1 MITSNYPL
9 PMRTS
14 LFKTYSPL
22 ISVFILLSGLFTFQA
37 HAQRMDFEEVKVIA
51 PYEPTISDAFKIT
64 FNPSI
69 EDTMKVN
76 IAFDYRINPQAIPIR
91 FNMEPL
97 SAARMRGEPLAKLY
111 KGYVKAG
118 LGSYITPYGE
128 VFYNT
133 LRSNEYHYGVH
144 MKHLSS
150 SGQIDQY
157 GDTGYSDNRI
167 NLFGKRFIREHTL
180 HAGLDYE
187 RNMVHYYGFM
197 PDSIKVSN
205 PLLIDSLT
213 KKDYRQRFN
222 FVSPSIQLSSN
233 YLDSTKLQ
241 HQFNLHY
248 HYLTDRYD
256 ASEQR
261 VKFGGVLQ
269 KTLREDPMGFAEKQ
283 TFHLDLGVDYYN
295 NRTLADTA
303 HTALYKIAP
312 TLSAKFK
319 DFNFYVGIN
328 ASIQSDTA
336 SHMRFYPLAG
346 AQIGLIQDVLY
357 AYASLSGELTKNNMR
372 DLTTVNP
379 FMQTSVP
386 YAFMNKKSEIR
397 GGFKG
402 SISSFAAYNIS
413 ISNSNI
419 DNYPLFVTDF
429 STPLAN
435 QFMIVYDDI
444 RLFNFRTEIFSN
456 VGERLKVRFASD
468 YFQYTLDNELQ
479 PWHEPTL
486 KLTLNLRYNIQDK
499 IILSADAYARN
510 SIYAR
515 IPNPENNPDIPYLSE
530 EIFGFHV
537 DGNIGVEYRYTKILS
552 VFLNLNNVQNQSLE
566 RWYNYPSHR
575 FNVMGGVT
583 YAF

>member
-1 MITSNYPL
+1 MKTRFSTIYIHLTCVFIIL
-9 PMRTS
+9 PS
-14 LFKTYSPL
+14 LFVL
-22 ISVFILLSGLFTFQA
+22 
-37 HAQRMDFEEVKVIA
+37 HAQAQEMDFEEVKVIA

-64 FNPSI
+64 FNPNI

-76 IAFDYRINPQAIPIR
+76 IAFDYRINPQAIPVK

-97 SAARMRGEPLAKLY
+97 TAARMRGEPLNKLY
-111 KGYVKAG
+111 NGYVKAG
-118 LGSYITPYGE
+118 LGSYVTPYGE
-128 VFYNT
+128 AFYNT

-144 MKHLSS
+144 LKHLSS
-150 SGQIDQY
+150 AGQIDQY

-167 NLFGKRFIREHTL
+167 NLFGKRFIRNHTL
-180 HAGLDYE
+180 HAGLDYQ

-197 PDSIKVSN
+197 PDTIRASA
-205 PLLIDSLT
+205 PLLMDSLS

-222 FVSPSIQLSSN
+222 FVSPRIELSSN

-241 HQFNLHY
+241 HRFNLQY
-248 HYLTDRYD
+248 HFLGDRYD

-261 VKFGGVLQ
+261 VAFGTTLQ

-283 TFHLDLGVDYYN
+283 TFHLDLGVDYFN

-303 HTALYKIAP
+303 HTALFKIAP
-312 TLSAKFK
+312 TLSATFK
-319 DFNFYVGIN
+319 DFDFYVGIN

-336 SHMRFYPLAG
+336 SYMRFYPLAG
-346 AQIGLIQDVLY
+346 AQIALINDVLF

-372 DLTTVNP
+372 ELTMVNP

-413 ISNSNI
+413 ISNSTIENH
-419 DNYPLFVTDF
+419 PFFVTDF
-429 STPLAN
+429 SNPLEN

-444 RLFNFRTEIFSN
+444 RLFNFRTEVFSN

-486 KLTLNLRYNIQDK
+486 KITLNLRYNIQDK

-510 SIYAR
+510 SVYAR
-515 IPNPENNPDIPYLSE
+515 INNPEYHPVNNPDLPYKSE
-530 EIFGFHV
+530 EIHGFHV
-537 DGNIGVEYRYTKILS
+537 DANIGVEYRYTKILS

-575 FNVMGGVT
+575 FNVLGGVT